1 MNSQSGSY
9 IEKTYVRPGSIATCI
24 MCSAILSHGG
34 LGIPEAAAFVEQD
47 NTYEYS
53 LEKAMPSVQ
62 GKAYQVP
69 SPTWSSIDNASDL
82 KKDHPGSLAINASD
96 SLQVIKTLAFMGVDE
111 DVDNEIERY
120 FASKP
125 IKTKTILIN
134 RRIKQG

>member
-1 MNSQSGSY
+1 
-9 IEKTYVRPGSIATCI
+9 

-34 LGIPEAAAFVEQD
+34 LGVQEAAAFVEQD
-47 NTYEYS
+47 NAYEYS
-53 LEKAMPSVQ
+53 LEKAMPIIQ

-82 KKDHPGSLAINASD
+82 KREHPKGLAINVFD
-96 SLQVIKTLAFMGVDE
+96 SLETIKNLAFMGVDE
-111 DVDNEIERY
+111 DVDIEIERY

-134 RRIKQG
+134 RHIKQG